1 MGRAPHA
8 SAGMVYPWIETRR
21 NGSALPCRGNAGTHT
36 GTHTRTQWIT
46 LEGSHGQAGP
56 NFTGSAVWKTR
67 SRSQRQGMEGS
78 LADMPQPVCREGVP
92 WSEQWPRDGR
102 NRSTS
107 SKGPQIACSSASF
120 LTPPLGD
127 PGLNITEEGAGQA
140 AGLRGGKYSGS
151 SI

>member
-1 MGRAPHA
+1 MARLDLISQALLFGKLEADHRGREWKAVLQTCLNLFA
-8 SAGMVYPWIETRR
+8 ER
-21 NGSALPCRGNAGTHT
+21 GSP
-36 GTHTRTQWIT
+36 
-46 LEGSHGQAGP
+46 GQSSG
-56 NFTGSAVWKTR
+56 
-67 SRSQRQGMEGS
+67 
-78 LADMPQPVCREGVP
+78 
-92 WSEQWPRDGR
+92 PRDGR

-127 PGLNITEEGAGQA
+127 PGLNITEEEAGQA